1 MQNNILTKPINL
13 NNMKTAIEWLEEQ
26 LYKSDWNNLNHDEKM
41 NICSKA
47 KLMEQEQIYYAYQ
60 QGLIDV
66 IPMDYY
72 NNTFKSE

>member
-1 MQNNILTKPINL
+1 
-13 NNMKTAIEWLEEQ
+13 MKTAIEWLEEQ
-26 LYKSDWNNLNHDEKM
+26 LYKSDWNNLNHNEKI
-41 NICSKA
+41 NICSTA

-60 QGLIDV
+60 QGLIDI

>member
-1 MQNNILTKPINL
+1 
-13 NNMKTAIEWLEEQ
+13 MKTAVEWLEDQ

-41 NICSKA
+41 NICSTA

>member
-1 MQNNILTKPINL
+1 
-13 NNMKTAIEWLEEQ
+13 MKTAIEWLEEQ

-41 NICSKA
+41 NICSTA

-60 QGLIDV
+60 QGLMDV

-72 NNTFKSE
+72 HNTFKSE

>member
-1 MQNNILTKPINL
+1 
-13 NNMKTAIEWLEEQ
+13 MKTAIEWLEEQ

>member
-1 MQNNILTKPINL
+1 
-13 NNMKTAIEWLEEQ
+13 MKTAIEWLEEQ

-41 NICSKA
+41 NICSTA